1 MLSATTTSIADHRKP
16 GESHATTSSANI
28 ATGVVAIHQPNF
40 LPNIAFFRKIVC
52 SSQFIILDDVQY
64 RRRGYINRNRIL
76 TPQGV
81 QWVTVPVLTKGKYDA
96 LICDIQ
102 PQWDDSWHRAHLRT
116 FQHCYRRAPFYQ
128 EVVETVLAPAY
139 DTAREARASLATM
152 NTALIKRIG
161 SYLGID
167 TTMHLSS
174 TFAVTSR
181 STARLVDLVRSVG
194 GAVYLSGSTGR
205 KYMKPE
211 LFEQAG
217 IRVRFNDA
225 PIVRYAQ
232 FGRDFVGGLSIVD
245 ALFHC
250 GHDARKLLL
259 GDGTA

>member
-1 MLSATTTSIADHRKP
+1 MLSATTTSIADHRQV
-16 GESHATTSSANI
+16 GESHAATSSANSV
-28 ATGVVAIHQPNF
+28 TGVVAIHQPNF
-40 LPNIAFFRKIVC
+40 LPNIAFFRKIAC

-81 QWVTVPVLTKGKYDA
+81 QWLTVPALTKGKYDA
-96 LICDIQ
+96 LICNIQ
-102 PQWDDSWHRAHLRT
+102 PQWDDAWHRVHLRT

-128 EVVETVLAPAY
+128 EVVETVLTPEY
-139 DTAREARASLATM
+139 DSARQARATLATM
-152 NTALIKRIG
+152 NTALIKSIC

-174 TFAVTSR
+174 TIAVSSR

-217 IRVRFNDA
+217 IRVRFND
-225 PIVRYAQ
+225 VLSTRYPQ
-232 FGRDFVGGLSIVD
+232 FGRDFVAGLSIVD

-250 GHDARKLLL
+250 GRDARKLLL
-259 GDGTA
+259 GDESA